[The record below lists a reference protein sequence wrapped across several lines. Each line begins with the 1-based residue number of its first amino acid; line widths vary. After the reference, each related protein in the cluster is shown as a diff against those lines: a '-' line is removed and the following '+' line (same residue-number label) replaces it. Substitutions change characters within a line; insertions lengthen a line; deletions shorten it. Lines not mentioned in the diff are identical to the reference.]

1 MKKQITP
8 SLLIF
13 CLATLPGCVTTP
25 YDVPQLS
32 EELPAAQEDKE
43 RYVVQE
49 AWWQA
54 YDNTELNAL
63 VDKALINNPDY
74 LKAALTLQKELY
86 NLNIETLNLFP
97 TLSGELGASVQKD
110 VSKSHD
116 STTSFNGEIGLSYE
130 VDLYGKIKDAVSA
143 QEFEYKATAQD
154 KETARLTLI
163 NSVVDL
169 YFNLEYLQNAIELTR
184 QNVKAYQDIENI
196 MLDKYKSG
204 KVAPLDYV
212 QAKQSR
218 IGEQSTL
225 LTLETQF
232 KEMEQSLKNVLNI
245 RPDEALGLK
254 YGSILEQKHLSV
266 DMDIP
271 MSVLAN
277 RPDLIA
283 SQYRLEKAFK
293 TLHAEE
299 KNWYPNVSLNGA
311 FGSSSDKARSTF
323 DFPYVFGSVSVDLP
337 FLDWNRVKNNIKIS
351 KADYQIALIDFKDTL
366 TQALNELAYYYTAYE
381 KSLSIFDNTQENIKN
396 SRQITEYYQ
405 IRYDNGKSEFKDLL
419 EAIYTENAMREN
431 LIQQKYQIIKYE
443 NYIYKAMNGRYKK
456 V

>member
-1 MKKQITP
+1 M
-8 SLLIF
+8 
-13 CLATLPGCVTTP
+13 
-25 YDVPQLS
+25 
-32 EELPAAQEDKE
+32 
-43 RYVVQE
+43 
-49 AWWQA
+49 
-54 YDNTELNAL
+54 
-63 VDKALINNPDY
+63 
-74 LKAALTLQKELY
+74 
-86 NLNIETLNLFP
+86 
-97 TLSGELGASVQKD
+97 
-110 VSKSHD
+110 
-116 STTSFNGEIGLSYE
+116 
-130 VDLYGKIKDAVSA
+130 
-143 QEFEYKATAQD
+143 
-154 KETARLTLI
+154 
-163 NSVVDL
+163 
-169 YFNLEYLQNAIELTR
+169 LE
-184 QNVKAYQDIENI
+184 
-196 MLDKYKSG
+196 
-204 KVAPLDYV
+204 
-212 QAKQSR
+212 
-218 IGEQSTL
+218 
-225 LTLETQF
+225 LETQF

-266 DMDIP
+266 DMDVP